1 MSLVSLTS
9 RATAPAEDAGELA
22 EVSVLDHLEGEE
34 VRLGDLWREQPAVL
48 AFLRH
53 YG

>member
-22 EVSVLDHLEGEE
+22 EVSVLDLEGEE

>member
-1 MSLVSLTS
+1 MSPVALRS
-9 RATAPAEDAGELA
+9 RSATPAEDAGVLA
-22 EVSVLDHLEGEE
+22 ELSVLDLEGNE
-34 VRLGDLWREQPAVL
+34 VRMGELWREQPAVL